1 MLDRRSPLDPGP
13 APADASAATRLGE
26 EQDLD
31 LRAGRPDD
39 FFSVIVNSSVSESR
53 TRGPPES
60 AGRIR
65 AQLDSRNRTPS
76 ARFGQCNRME
86 RAGGGTNARRPSPEP
101 RARRTAVQWSPWA
114 GRA

>member
-1 MLDRRSPLDPGP
+1 AIRAAMLDRRSPLDPGP
-13 APADASAATRLGE
+13 APADDSAATRLGE

-53 TRGPPES
+53 TRGPPAS

-65 AQLDSRNRTPS
+65 AQLDSRNRTPPPGS
-76 ARFGQCNRME
+76 ANATAWSVREAHECAPSLA
-86 RAGGGTNARRPSPEP
+86 RA
-101 RARRTAVQWSPWA
+101 A
-114 GRA
+114 G